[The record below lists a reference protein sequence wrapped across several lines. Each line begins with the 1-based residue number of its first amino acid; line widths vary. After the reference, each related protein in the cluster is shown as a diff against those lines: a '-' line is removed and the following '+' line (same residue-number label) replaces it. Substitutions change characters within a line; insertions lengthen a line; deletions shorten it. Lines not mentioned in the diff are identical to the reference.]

1 MLWDLFANLFDRLR
15 SEDALAVLLELLLI
29 GVSVNWIASVLH
41 GTRGTRLL
49 RGLLVMV
56 VAATLIVQVFSVQ
69 QEWTRLRLL
78 YQYFITALA
87 FIAVVAFQPELR
99 RALIRAGEVS
109 FLRRSTPESR
119 LIAALVESAGYLS
132 RKKYGAL
139 IAIQRDV
146 GLRNWAENGTPI
158 NGQVTANLLNAIF
171 FPNSPLHDLG
181 VIISGDRVVAANCQF
196 PQTDSGEFDMALG
209 SRHRAAVGLSQESD
223 ALVIVV
229 SEETGTISLAD
240 GGKLIRYLS
249 LDDLSEELKT
259 RLRGKIAAQLR
270 VEGGVLARVLRA
282 SRRLLVIVPVT
293 LVIWFLAD
301 QASLTEARGLEV
313 ALEIKQPPG
322 YQVDVESPTPFLF
335 SATFRGTTRAI
346 DALKAQVRGGQIR
359 FAWTPP
365 KEALVAGRYRLGA
378 TQLLAMVPM
387 LSERGITVQEAAPAE
402 VLLNV
407 DTIETVEMK
416 IEPDVGRFNVSSL
429 RADPETARV
438 TLRSGDL
445 DRLRP
450 EERVVAA
457 RVPDEMLRR
466 VATDAPERLEGVPL
480 DLRVGSVAA
489 LRVEP
494 REVSVSL
501 RVVGRHKTRR
511 LANVVVRI
519 SASPEVHTRYSIIP
533 VDSTEWLIDL
543 DVEGDESRID
553 ALDPARVRAYV
564 EITNE
569 DAAAAA
575 TAVRSAEVEVDL
587 PDGLTLVG
595 PKRSMQYQVVPRETS
610 KP

>member
-1 MLWDLFANLFDRLR
+1 MIWDLFTNLFDRLR
-15 SEDALAVLLELLLI
+15 GEDALAVLLELLLI

-49 RGLLVMV
+49 RGLLVIV
-56 VAATLIVQVFSVQ
+56 VAATLIVQIFSVQ

-99 RALIRAGEVS
+99 RAFIRAGEVS
-109 FLRRSTPESR
+109 FLRRTTPETR
-119 LIAALVESAGYLS
+119 LVAALVESAGYLS

-146 GLRNWAENGTPI
+146 GLRNWAENGTAI
-158 NGQVTANLLNAIF
+158 NGQVSANLLNTIF

-181 VIISGDRVVAANCQF
+181 VIISGDRIVAANCQF

-240 GGKLIRYLS
+240 GGKLIRFLS
-249 LDDLSEELKT
+249 LDDLSEELQT
-259 RLRGKIAAQLR
+259 RLRGKVASQSR
-270 VEGGVLARVLRA
+270 VEGGLLGRALRA

-301 QASLTEARGLEV
+301 QASLTEAGGIEV

-322 YQVDVESPTPFLF
+322 YQVDVEAPVPFVF
-335 SATFRGTTRAI
+335 SAAFRGTTRAI
-346 DALKAQVRGGQIR
+346 DALKAQVRGGQLR

-365 KEALVAGRYRLGA
+365 KEALVAGRYRIGA
-378 TQLLAMVPM
+378 AQLLAMVPL
-387 LSERGITVQEAAPAE
+387 LSERGITVLQATPAE
-402 VLLNV
+402 ASLHV

-416 IEPDVGRFNVSSL
+416 IEPDVGRFNVSNV
-429 RADPETARV
+429 RAEPETARV
-438 TLRSGDL
+438 TLRKGDL

-450 EERVVAA
+450 EERTIVA
-457 RVPDEMLRR
+457 RVPDEVLKR
-466 VATDAPERLEGVPL
+466 VATDTLERLDGVPL
-480 DLRVGSVAA
+480 DLRIGGVTA
-489 LRVEP
+489 LRIEP
-494 REVSVSL
+494 REASVSL
-501 RVVGRHKTRR
+501 RVVGRHKSKR
-511 LANVVVRI
+511 LTKVVVRI
-519 SASPEVHTRYSIIP
+519 SASPEVHTRYSIVP

-553 ALDPARVRAYV
+553 ALDASKVRAYV

-569 DAAAAA
+569 DAAAAT
-575 TAVRSAEVEVDL
+575 TAVRTAEVEVDL
-587 PDGLTLVG
+587 PEGLTLIG
-595 PKRSMQYQVVPRETS
+595 PKRSMQYQVVPRETN